1 MLRRKCVTAIVFLLF
16 ENFLLLRTPI
26 ASQNAAYLA
35 SKKGLDI
42 VDAVSSALKNASLVN
57 QQVLVQSDDS
67 SVLSKFKDNQSYKR
81 VMYLT
86 EKIGSVPR
94 KTADEIKKY
103 ADAVNVPKT
112 SVIEV
117 YASYL
122 YRLTNVVKELKDANL
137 TVFVRTLKNEY
148 TSLAFDYW
156 SDPNI
161 EIATYIQTAMVDG
174 VITDF
179 PATSSRFVSKSFHS
193 QCLSSSKQT
202 ILPVTT
208 SLA

>member
-1 MLRRKCVTAIVFLLF
+1 MFLIF
-16 ENFLLLRTPI
+16 ENFLSLRTPI

-42 VDAVSSALKNASLVN
+42 VDAVSSALKNATLDK

-67 SVLSKFKDNQSYKR
+67 SVLSKFKDNPSYKR
-81 VMYLT
+81 VMFLS
-86 EKIGSVPR
+86 EKIGSVPK
-94 KTADEIKKY
+94 KTAEEIKKY

-122 YRLTNVVKELKDANL
+122 YRLTDVVKELKDANL

-174 VITDF
+174 VVTDF
-179 PATSSRFVSKSFHS
+179 PGTSSRFVCKSFHS
-193 QCLSSSKQT
+193 QCLSKT
-202 ILPVTT
+202 IMPVTT